1 MNLDTLVS
9 SVVHGNINAPSATVL
24 IVLIIA
30 IATVIVTY
38 IRGH

>member
-9 SVVHGNINAPSATVL
+9 SVVHGNINTPAATVL

-30 IATVIVTY
+30 IAAVAIAY
-38 IRGH
+38 IRKF